1 MLQRIINSIEARATR
16 PAKNA
21 MIAQAF
27 RLAFFIH
34 RDPEIA
40 SQIVIES
47 MIKLNSAAIAQ
58 DRRFYYEPAGRSSN
72 NMRTRNRVTLGE
84 SHLLQ
89 RIIFYESQIWEK
101 QFEQTAEATSIDNR
115 QLIVHYIKHLVS
127 ITLKR
132 NSFYVALGMT
142 RLLCNYTTSEAMELY
157 NQIVQDPARV
167 KDDYYWRSRKGH
179 LMQEVKERFGDL
191 IKTCRGSRGEERFV
205 ACKAESWHATLVK
218 ECLDMF
224 MPWNMI
230 CPLPAG
236 SAPVRG
242 EIPALMFKDDQPDRE
257 HHIELARIHAILHL
271 NCFERLIEGLGLPAF
286 FTRMELPS
294 FFSANSSNQSDL
306 SNSDDHQSSPPH
318 GLNNLAEP
326 EVVDLAAIQRKIEQ
340 YEELRR
346 RSGSSA
352 FLRILVDGIERARLE
367 PGHNTRIRIE
377 IEESAEMIEVRTAKS
392 LGDIL
397 LATHLLSYD
406 EMRNDSRPA
415 KFETRLGRGRKI
427 SFTISSLASPKDGP
441 DSLNVMVGHHF
452 TNPLL
457 SLKTQVAEWWRQSA
471 EGNGK
476 DAIAL
481 RYTTSIVL
489 FILTAT
495 IGALLF
501 FSRQTEIQS
510 PLIATTITPGP
521 VSQDHNP
528 TPSDNSETPLSTAP
542 SSKKNGSVGPTNSSK
557 EASRH
562 WPQIQLP
569 GIPKHD
575 NATRDIN
582 DAPSSTS
589 LLAVRKIYVELD
601 HEKLPDTRLYDCLVE
616 QIAAS
621 RRWIA
626 ASIDDADTAMIVSTS
641 SDLGGVTVKLINE
654 NGHVIWPYTRKQPRI
669 YRGSNEQM
677 AAAIV
682 AELLSELNQSEK
694 ATKQ

>member
-1 MLQRIINSIEARATR
+1 
-16 PAKNA
+16 
-21 MIAQAF
+21 MIAQAV

-40 SQIVIES
+40 SQIVIEA

-101 QFEQTAEATSIDNR
+101 QFEKTADAASIDNR
-115 QLIVHYIKHLVS
+115 RLIVHYIKHLVS

-142 RLLCNYTTSEAMELY
+142 RLLCNYTTGEAMELY

-191 IKTCRGSRGEERFV
+191 IKTCRGPRGEERFV
-205 ACKAESWHATLVK
+205 ACNAESWHATMVK

-224 MPWNMI
+224 MPWNMV

-236 SAPVRG
+236 SSPVRG
-242 EIPALMFKDDQPDRE
+242 EIPALMFKDDQPDHE

-286 FTRMELPS
+286 FTRMELPR
-294 FFSANSSNQSDL
+294 FFSANSISQSDL
-306 SNSDDHQSSPPH
+306 PDGDDQQSAPPH
-318 GLNNLAEP
+318 DLKKSA
-326 EVVDLAAIQRKIEQ
+326 VDLAAIQRKVEQ

-346 RSGSSA
+346 RSGSSD
-352 FLRILVDGIERARLE
+352 FLRILVDGIERASLE
-367 PGHNTRIRIE
+367 PSHNTRIRIE

-406 EMRNDSRPA
+406 EMHNESRPA

-427 SFTISSLASPKDGP
+427 SFTISPLASPKDGL
-441 DSLNVMVGHHF
+441 DSLTVMVGHHF
-452 TNPLL
+452 TNPFAWA
-457 SLKTQVAEWWRQSA
+457 KAYVAEWWRQSA
-471 EGNGK
+471 EGTGK
-476 DAIAL
+476 EAFAL
-481 RYTTSIVL
+481 RYTAPVML

-495 IGALLF
+495 IGAWLF
-501 FSRQTEIQS
+501 FSRQTEIQP
-510 PLIATTITPGP
+510 PLIATSLTPGP
-521 VSQDHNP
+521 VTQSPNP
-528 TPSDNSETPLSTAP
+528 TQSGNSETQLSTAP
-542 SSKKNGSVGPTNSSK
+542 SGKKNGSVGSTNSVK

-562 WPQIQLP
+562 WPQIHLP
-569 GIPKHD
+569 SVPKPD
-575 NATRDIN
+575 DATRDIDN
-582 DAPSSTS
+582 ASSSTS
-589 LLAVRKIYVELD
+589 LLAVRKIYIELD
-601 HEKLPDTRLYDCLVE
+601 NEKLPDTRLHDCLVE

-621 RRWIA
+621 RRWA
-626 ASIDDADTAMIVSTS
+626 SASIDDADTAMVVSAS
-641 SDLGGVTVKLINE
+641 SDRRGVTVKLVNE
-654 NGHVIWPYTRKQPRI
+654 DGHLIWPSSRKQSRI

-677 AAAIV
+677 AVAIV
-682 AELLSELNQSEK
+682 AELLSELNQSER